1 MEFLRNEIKIE
12 KKRLELVAHGED
24 KCWFCERYASV
35 TCVGVC
41 TMSVCAHTDTHR
53 HIPAKMYF
61 PLGSQAGVL
70 ENTGLEESLQ
80 DSAGKARGV

>member
-1 MEFLRNEIKIE
+1 
-12 KKRLELVAHGED
+12 
-24 KCWFCERYASV
+24 
-35 TCVGVC
+35 
-41 TMSVCAHTDTHR
+41 MSVCAHTDTHR

>member
-1 MEFLRNEIKIE
+1 MVRISVDSVKDMLQLR
-12 KKRLELVAHGED
+12 V
-24 KCWFCERYASV
+24 WV
-35 TCVGVC
+35 CVRWVC
-41 TMSVCAHTDTHR
+41 VHTRTHIGIYR
-53 HIPAKMYF
+53 AKMYF